1 MIAPRTDPVIWLA
14 LMISFA
20 CAALAVRYR
29 YAGRHGVIRH
39 RPPATHSGRPCLVD
53 VVAWHWRKDPR

>member
-1 MIAPRTDPVIWLA
+1 MITPRTDPLLWLS
-14 LMISFA
+14 LMITMA
-20 CAALAVRYR
+20 LAALAARYR
-29 YAGRHGVIRH
+29 YTGRHDVIRP